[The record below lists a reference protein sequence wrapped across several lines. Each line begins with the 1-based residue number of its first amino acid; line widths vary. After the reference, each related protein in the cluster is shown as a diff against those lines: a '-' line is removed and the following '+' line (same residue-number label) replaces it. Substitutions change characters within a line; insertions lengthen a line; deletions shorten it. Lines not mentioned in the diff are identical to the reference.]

1 MESRLSSKNISIHQK
16 QTFMH
21 ATYSSPLLT
30 PTPKPL
36 LWCPGNTNGLCW
48 ADLCVHSESAAIALV
63 RLPPILGDKC
73 NPPSG
78 QPSPV
83 HSYLCATAYVLTPS
97 QHNLFLSR
105 FQFVLSLL
113 QQLPI
118 SFSFKPEFH
127 VTFQTLLYFFSLSFH
142 FCPPPSLQLC

>member
-1 MESRLSSKNISIHQK
+1 MESRLSSKNMESKLSSKNISIHQK

-21 ATYSSPLLT
+21 ATYPSPLLT

-36 LWCPGNTNGLCW
+36 LWCPGNMNGLCW

-78 QPSPV
+78 QPGPV
-83 HSYLCATAYVLTPS
+83 HPYLCTIAYVLTPS
-97 QHNLFLSR
+97 QHNLFLSK

-113 QQLPI
+113 Q
-118 SFSFKPEFH
+118 
-127 VTFQTLLYFFSLSFH
+127 
-142 FCPPPSLQLC
+142 